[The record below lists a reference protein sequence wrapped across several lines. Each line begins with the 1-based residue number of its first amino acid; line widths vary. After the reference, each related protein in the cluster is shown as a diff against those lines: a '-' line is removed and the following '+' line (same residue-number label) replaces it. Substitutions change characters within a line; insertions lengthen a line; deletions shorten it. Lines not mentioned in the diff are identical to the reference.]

1 MLTLILADYVTI
13 DADGAEI
20 DLTTLP
26 DAAVERRLCRA
37 YPTATAVTIA
47 DGVATVHLPD
57 PAAARY
63 ADLAGDRLAQG
74 RASLV
79 MVETLRRLPTLADM
93 TLLLAAAETELRVTQ
108 EVDWRSPAPQY
119 TLASLPGR
127 YTGLQLLALAHVLGK
142 AVDAESDLVP
152 ELGWAYA
159 IALAVGEG

>member
-1 MLTLILADYVTI
+1 M
-13 DADGAEI
+13 
-20 DLTTLP
+20 
-26 DAAVERRLCRA
+26 
-37 YPTATAVTIA
+37 
-47 DGVATVHLPD
+47 
-57 PAAARY
+57 
-63 ADLAGDRLAQG
+63 AQG

-127 YTGLQLLALAHVLGK
+127 YTGLQLLALAHVLSK